1 MCHVFGASLVFNKD
15 MIAKFELTF
24 RSLFYVLLKILLHL
38 QRLFFCFPILQCQC
52 FLLLIPLWVFGA
64 LFISV
69 IDKFKEL
76 ISWIYFFF
84 LISNGSF
91 IKGTRGATQVH
102 QDYTRDILDTF
113 KESFFFFFFFFNY
126 FTSFKWLFFFFF
138 YLLSVLTLLFTYVL
152 YRKILNG
159 MSGKLQFCRSAMLL
173 KTSTDGLVGMIL
185 PHLYAMHV
193 LKSDWSRNVRIV
205 VHSIQH
211 NVIWKI

>member
-102 QDYTRDILDTF
+102 QEYKRYIFVTF
-113 KESFFFFFFFFNY
+113 NESFFFFFFFFLIILHLSNGY
-126 FTSFKWLFFFFF
+126 FSSSSIYYLF
-138 YLLSVLTLLFTYVL
+138 
-152 YRKILNG
+152 
-159 MSGKLQFCRSAMLL
+159 
-173 KTSTDGLVGMIL
+173 
-185 PHLYAMHV
+185 
-193 LKSDWSRNVRIV
+193 
-205 VHSIQH
+205 
-211 NVIWKI
+211 